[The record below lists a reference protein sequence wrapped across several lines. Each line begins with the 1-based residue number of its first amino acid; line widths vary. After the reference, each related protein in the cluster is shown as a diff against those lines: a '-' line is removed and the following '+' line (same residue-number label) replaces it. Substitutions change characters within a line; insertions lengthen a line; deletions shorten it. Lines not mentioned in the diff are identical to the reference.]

1 MAALGVGLQ
10 EFIKRELEPL
20 AAAFNNNLESAVE
33 YMHRAEQ
40 AAREAA
46 EIRAKYDGYI
56 PKNPI
61 EANIKNAAE
70 HMAKAKEATAKTL
83 ESFAKKLSEN
93 ADSALQSVKGEM
105 IPALARIG
113 QEIGAIAGF
122 IDMAWK
128 AADATKT
135 GDWAPLGG
143 AAMGAWLG
151 AEFGLAT
158 AGLLAGMSVGWALVI
173 AVGVG
178 FLVSKFGENIVWPA
192 LQNFI
197 KNNVPESFWN
207 SLFSNYDRIA
217 DAVSSFFGRALVPR
231 LSDPLAID
239 LDGDGIETLPAGA
252 TVLFDH
258 NADGVKTGTG
268 WLASDDAWLVRD
280 LNGNGLIDSGRE
292 LFGVDTRI
300 SYTSVIW
307 GQAATTQTNAR
318 TGFEALGALD
328 SNGDRSSM
336 RPMLPSRR
344 SSSGAT

>member
-113 QEIGAIAGF
+113 
-122 IDMAWK
+122 
-128 AADATKT
+128 
-135 GDWAPLGG
+135 
-143 AAMGAWLG
+143 
-151 AEFGLAT
+151 
-158 AGLLAGMSVGWALVI
+158 
-173 AVGVG
+173 
-178 FLVSKFGENIVWPA
+178 
-192 LQNFI
+192 
-197 KNNVPESFWN
+197 
-207 SLFSNYDRIA
+207 
-217 DAVSSFFGRALVPR
+217 
-231 LSDPLAID
+231 
-239 LDGDGIETLPAGA
+239 
-252 TVLFDH
+252 
-258 NADGVKTGTG
+258 
-268 WLASDDAWLVRD
+268 
-280 LNGNGLIDSGRE
+280 
-292 LFGVDTRI
+292 
-300 SYTSVIW
+300 
-307 GQAATTQTNAR
+307 
-318 TGFEALGALD
+318 
-328 SNGDRSSM
+328 
-336 RPMLPSRR
+336 
-344 SSSGAT
+344 